1 MRLSRGRST
10 PAIRAMA
17 QPCRCLCLGLRLQMM
32 RTIPARLTTLQCSQ
46 MGLTLDRTFTEYPS
60 KNPGSVELANI
71 AEQSIGTQGVRVAH
85 PTPPPD
91 PLRARSSP
99 GGTRI

>member
-1 MRLSRGRST
+1 
-10 PAIRAMA
+10 
-17 QPCRCLCLGLRLQMM
+17 MM

-71 AEQSIGTQGVRVAH
+71 AGQSIGTQGVTPRH
-85 PTPPPD
+85 SDPTAPSRYC
-91 PLRARSSP
+91 PLRCLSAE
-99 GGTRI
+99 TRPKPEADR